1 MEANFL
7 WSETC
12 DAHTHA
18 HDDLEHLEEIG
29 NLKTN
34 KVCLMGTRLEDLDV
48 VSKLATDFQV
58 KVIPCFGFHPWFC
71 HLLSLENEPESKFH
85 YQTILKDIGPKD
97 PSRSNYLEEFID
109 TLPLPKPFNVW
120 YSKLENLFETYP
132 NSLLGEVGLDKT
144 FRLRDQQSKKLSQ
157 VQTTMQHQTV
167 IFEKQL
173 DLAAKYKRAVSMHC
187 VQSTGAITQLLDRRI
202 NKQEPLPPRI
212 CLHSFG
218 GSVDTIKFLT
228 KQKKKKEGISV
239 DIYFSF
245 SFVINDKYDR
255 LPDLIRAVPED
266 RLLIETDY
274 HSPFGLDDYMA
285 MIIKLV
291 SEAKEWTEAM
301 TVEKTRKNFVKFI
314 GESV

>member
-1 MEANFL
+1 MEVDFT
-7 WSETC
+7 WSKTC

-18 HDDLEHLEEIG
+18 HDDVENLEKIG

-48 VSKLATDFQV
+48 VSKLATDFQE

-71 HLLSLENEPESKFH
+71 HLLSLEDEPSESKDH
-85 YQTILKDIGPKD
+85 YRTILKDIGPKV
-97 PSRSNYLEEFID
+97 PSRSNYLEEFIN
-109 TLPLPKPFNVW
+109 TLPSPTSFNTW
-120 YSKLENLFETYP
+120 YSKLENLLKTHP

-144 FRLRDQQSKKLSQ
+144 FRLRDQKLNRLSQ
-157 VQTTMQHQTV
+157 AQTTLKHQTA

-187 VQSTGAITQLLDRRI
+187 VQSTGAITQLL
-202 NKQEPLPPRI
+202 NKKIKGQQPLPPRI

-218 GSVDTIKFLT
+218 GSVDTIKALVKQT
-228 KQKKKKEGISV
+228 KGSSL

-245 SFVINDKYDR
+245 SIVINDKNSR

-266 RLLIETDY
+266 KLLIETDY
-274 HSPFGLDDYMA
+274 HSPNGLDYYMT

-291 SEAKEWTEAM
+291 SEVKEWTETT
-301 TVEKTRKNFVKFI
+301 TVDKTRENFIKFI
-314 GESV
+314 GN

>member
-1 MEANFL
+1 MDFPWL
-7 WSETC
+7 ETC

-18 HDDLEHLEEIG
+18 HDDVEHLKEIA

-34 KVCLMGTRLEDLDV
+34 KICLMGTRLEDLDV
-48 VSKLATDFQV
+48 VSKLATDFQM

-71 HLLSLENEPESKFH
+71 HLLSLENEPESKVH
-85 YQTILKDIGPKD
+85 YRTILKDIGPKD

-109 TLPLPKPFNVW
+109 SLPSPKPFDVW
-120 YSKLENLFETYP
+120 HNKLENLLETHP

-144 FRLRDQQSKKLSQ
+144 FRLRDQESKQLSK
-157 VQTTMQHQTV
+157 VQTTMQHQTA
-167 IFEKQL
+167 ILEKQL

-187 VQSTGAITQLLDRRI
+187 VQSTGAITELLNRRI
-202 NKQEPLPPRI
+202 NEREPLPPRI

-228 KQKKKKEGISV
+228 KQTKKKEGVSV

-245 SFVINDKYDR
+245 SVVINGKYDR
-255 LPDLIRAVPED
+255 LPDLIKAVPED

-274 HSPFGLDDYMA
+274 HSPFGLDHYMA
-285 MIIKLV
+285 RIIKLV
-291 SEAKEWTEAM
+291 SEAKEWTEAT
-301 TVEKTRKNFVKFI
+301 TVEKTRKNFIKFVGKTI
-314 GESV
+314 